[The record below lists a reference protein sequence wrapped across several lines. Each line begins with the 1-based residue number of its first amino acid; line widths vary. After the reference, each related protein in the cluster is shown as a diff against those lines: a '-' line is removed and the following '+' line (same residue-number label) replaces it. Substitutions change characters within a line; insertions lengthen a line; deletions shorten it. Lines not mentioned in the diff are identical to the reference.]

1 MHKILANTVFLGK
14 DIHFLTECHSTNDL
28 ALEKIR
34 NREVAEGSIVIAD
47 SQTKGRG
54 QRGNRWWSEPNKN
67 LTFSLVLQ
75 PFFLDPSEQ
84 FELNIAVSLA
94 VSETLS
100 DYVKGIKLKWPNDI
114 LHEEKGKIG
123 GILIENILNHK
134 GIEYSVVGIGLN
146 INQSISEIPFAT
158 SFFNLTAKEWDR
170 WEIFKL
176 LISKMEKYYILLK
189 KGEKNQLRRR
199 YVENLYRINE
209 IAEYDDGEVF
219 EGEITGIEQSG
230 KLIIK
235 KSDGSLNYYGFKEV
249 KYL

>member
-34 NREVAEGSIVIAD
+34 KKELAEGSIILTD

-54 QRGNRWWSEPNKN
+54 QRGNRWWSEPNMN

-75 PFFLDPSEQ
+75 PYFLDPAEQ
-84 FELNIAVSLA
+84 FELNIVISLA

-100 DYVKGIKLKWPNDI
+100 EYFPGMVVKWPNDI
-114 LHEEKGKIG
+114 LHEEKGKLG
-123 GILIENILNHK
+123 GILIENILSQK
-134 GIEYSVVGIGLN
+134 GIEYAVVGIGLN
-146 INQSISEIPFAT
+146 INQSIKEIPFAT
-158 SFFNLTAKEWDR
+158 SLFDLTGKEWDR

-176 LISKMEKYYILLK
+176 LIGSIEKKYILLK
-189 KGEKNQLRRR
+189 KGEKRLLRQR
-199 YVENLYRINE
+199 YVENLYRMRQISM
-209 IAEYDDGEVF
+209 YDDGEIF
-219 EGEITGIEQSG
+219 EGEIQGIDPSG

-235 KSDGSLNYYGFKEV
+235 KMDGSLNHYGFKEV